1 MAFFYFSVIAENRTF
16 RLQLV
21 CTANPGKKEDFP
33 ARNETAQ
40 NEGGCFP
47 HTFRF
52 QAPKPRALT
61 RPSQR
66 SVSLR
71 CCADLPRPLP
81 SASHAHFHQQ
91 ACRETR
97 REQKRGESSWIQG
110 LLSLPPL
117 SCCVPLVSPSCKG
130 TRLGLTMN
138 PYAVSSPGEL
148 ATKTSHRVT

>member
-61 RPSQR
+61 RPPQR

-71 CCADLPRPLP
+71 VLSRSATPTAISKPRPLP
-81 SASHAHFHQQ
+81 SASLQRDQKGA
-91 ACRETR
+91 ETR
-97 REQKRGESSWIQG
+97 RILLHG

-138 PYAVSSPGEL
+138 PYIVSSPGET